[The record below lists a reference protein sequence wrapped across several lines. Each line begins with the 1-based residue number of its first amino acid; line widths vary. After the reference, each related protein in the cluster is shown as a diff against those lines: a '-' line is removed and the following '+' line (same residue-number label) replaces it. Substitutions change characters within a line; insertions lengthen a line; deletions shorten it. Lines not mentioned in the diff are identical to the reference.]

1 MTPYPPAKRIVD
13 VFLSGILLGI
23 LSPLMIVIGVLALVL
38 QGRPV
43 LFVQVRP
50 GLHERAFKLLKFR
63 TMARHKLARVGQS
76 EEEKPT
82 RFGKILRALSL
93 DELPQLVN
101 IVRGEMSF
109 VGPRPLLMEYLP
121 LYSNHQKRRHS
132 VRPGLTGLAQIN
144 GRNQVSWERK
154 LALDVIYAENQSLA
168 MDVRIVLKTFGLVLT
183 RQGVSADGSEIMPRF
198 RGNDMSDA
206 E

>member
-1 MTPYPPAKRIVD
+1 MPYSRVKRALD
-13 VFLSGILLGI
+13 FSLSAVLLVI
-23 LSPLMIVIGVLALVL
+23 LSPLLTIVGLLALVF
-38 QGRPV
+38 QGRPI

-50 GLHERAFKLLKFR
+50 GLDERPFRLLKFR
-63 TMARHKLARVGQS
+63 TMDRNNIASVSQS
-76 EEEKPT
+76 EEKRTT

-93 DELPQLVN
+93 DELPQLIN

-121 LYSNHQKRRHS
+121 LYSNHQKRRHN

-144 GRNQVSWERK
+144 GRNQVPWERR
-154 LALDVIYAENQSLA
+154 LALDVVYADNQSLA

-183 RQGVSADGSEIMPRF
+183 RKGVRANDSEIMPRF
-198 RGNDMSDA
+198 RGTEVSDV